1 MVKSS
6 SEQLSH
12 IFISIMF
19 ISMMRM
25 MAVLLI
31 AMFMAMF
38 MAMVRSSNTKQL
50 SGLTGNTQR
59 SPTEDTLM
67 LPYISQAYSSSL

>member
-31 AMFMAMF
+31 AMFMVMF
-38 MAMVRSSNTKQL
+38 MAMGRSSNTKQL
-50 SGLTGNTQR
+50 SGLTRNTQR
-59 SPTEDTLM
+59 SPKEDTFM
-67 LPYISQAYSSSL
+67 LP

>member
-38 MAMVRSSNTKQL
+38 MAMVRSNTKQL
-50 SGLTGNTQR
+50 SGLTRNTQR
-59 SPTEDTLM
+59 SPKEDTFM
-67 LPYISQAYSSSL
+67 LP

>member
-31 AMFMAMF
+31 AMFMVMF
-38 MAMVRSSNTKQL
+38 MAMVRSNTKQL

-67 LPYISQAYSSSL
+67 LAYISQAYSSSL